1 MEYINYVLLGYSALI
16 PIANPLTSMTLL
28 LSLGRGF
35 TPSQRRSEINK
46 ASLYVLG
53 ILIVS
58 FYAGTLLMNLFGISI
73 PGLRIAGGLVL
84 TYIGFTMLFPT
95 SVNEAAHQTE
105 LVGEPSPIRPN
116 SIAFV
121 PLAMPATAGPGT
133 IAMIISGASALKS
146 AGELT
151 FAHDLAALTIFALI
165 SLTFWL
171 CLRSAASILKFLGQA
186 GVDAFARIMGFI
198 LICVG
203 VQFIINGA
211 HDIIAPLTVHPAMR
225 A

>member
-1 MEYINYVLLGYSALI
+1 MYYFDYVLLGYSALL

-28 LSLGRGF
+28 LSLGKGF
-35 TPSQRRSEINK
+35 TPTQRKSEINK
-46 ASLYVLG
+46 ASLYVFG

-58 FYAGTLLMNLFGISI
+58 FYAGTLLMNLLGISI

-105 LVGEPSPIRPN
+105 LAGDISPTRPV

-121 PLAMPATAGPGT
+121 PLAMPGTAGPGT
-133 IAMIISGASALKS
+133 IAMIVSGASTLKS
-146 AGELT
+146 GGDLT
-151 FAHDLAALTIFALI
+151 FFAHLAAMTVFALLA
-165 SLTFWL
+165 LTFWL
-171 CLRSAASILKFLGQA
+171 CLRSASSIVRFFGQS
-186 GVDAFARIMGFI
+186 GIDAFARLMGFI

-203 VQFIINGA
+203 VQFLINGA
-211 HDIIAPLTVHPAMR
+211 TEVVTSIK
-225 A
+225 